1 MAQSFELKLGNHNG
15 HDRFRELCALYSS
28 GSLTGQEL
36 EQLNDHL
43 LVCPECVELLQEYSR
58 IVRHG
63 IPVLAEP
70 SEIAEVP
77 KFDAELLQGR
87 TQLLAKLEQIAPGK
101 VAPRLDT
108 VTQHQRQHSPFRAVN
123 AMTYALALVIV
134 ICASIG
140 GYVLGARS
148 AHDSARAAIE
158 GKQRARAL
166 ELPSATPEVGVVTGP
181 EQEIKRLSDE
191 INRLRN
197 ELSATKKLADDSYQ
211 YRSQQA
217 ATISRLGNENAGVKA
232 DRDQIARNLGD
243 AQAQLTQLN
252 SDMDRLRSE
261 RDDALL
267 RNSEFDKRTET
278 FKAQLRTLSDT
289 ISEQQRLLAADRD
302 IRELMGAR
310 DLLLADVFDID
321 QNGRNKKPFGRI
333 FYTKDKSLIFY
344 AFDLDRQPGFQ
355 NAGAFQVWGAK
366 AADNRKGSAFN
377 MGVFYMDNE
386 AMRRWVLKFD
396 DAKVLARIDSVF
408 VTVEPQGGSDRP
420 RGKQLLF
427 ASLRGEPNHP

>member
-1 MAQSFELKLGNHNG
+1 MAQSFEFTIGNHNG

-36 EQLNDHL
+36 AQLNKHL
-43 LVCPECVELLQEYSR
+43 PGCPECTELLQEYAR

-70 SEIAEVP
+70 TRIAEVA

-87 TQLLAKLEQIAPGK
+87 TQLLDKVEQITNGR
-101 VAPRLDT
+101 VAAQIDT
-108 VTQHQRQHSPFRAVN
+108 VTHHQRQVSPFQAIS
-123 AMTYALALVIV
+123 AMAYSLALALVI
-134 ICASIG
+134 CAGIG
-140 GYVLGARS
+140 GYVVGARN
-148 AHDSARAAIE
+148 ARESTRAVIE
-158 GKQRARAL
+158 AKQRARTL
-166 ELPSATPEVGVVTGP
+166 LPSATPSVGGVPGS
-181 EQEIKRLSDE
+181 EQELKRLSDE
-191 INRLRN
+191 VNRLRN
-197 ELSATKKLADDSYQ
+197 ELSATKKLAEDSNQ
-211 YRSQQA
+211 DRSQQA
-217 ATISRLGNENAGVKA
+217 AIISRLSNENAGVKA

-243 AQAQLTQLN
+243 TQAQLTQLN
-252 SDMDRLRSE
+252 SDMDRFRSE

-267 RNSEFDKRTET
+267 RNSEFNGKAEA
-278 FKAQLRTLSDT
+278 FNAQLRTLSDT

-321 QNGRNKKPFGRI
+321 PNGRNKKPFGRI
-333 FYTKDKSLIFY
+333 FYTKNKSLIFY
-344 AFDLDRQPGFQ
+344 AFDLDRQPALQ

-366 AADNRKGSAFN
+366 AADNGKGSAFN
-377 MGVFYMDNE
+377 MGIFYMDNQ

-396 DAKVLARIDSVF
+396 NPKVLAQIDSVF
-408 VTVEPQGGSDRP
+408 VTVEPQGGSHRP
-420 RGKQLLF
+420 SGKQLLF

>member
-1 MAQSFELKLGNHNG
+1 MAQSFEFTIGNHNG

-28 GSLTGQEL
+28 GSLSGQEL
-36 EQLNDHL
+36 TQLNKHL
-43 LVCPECVELLQEYSR
+43 PDCPECTELLQEYAR

-70 SEIAEVP
+70 TQIAEVA

-87 TQLLAKLEQIAPGK
+87 KQLLAKVEQITNGR
-101 VAPRLDT
+101 VAAQIDT
-108 VTQHQRQHSPFRAVN
+108 VTHHQRHVSPFRAIS
-123 AMTYALALVIV
+123 AMAALALALVI
-134 ICASIG
+134 CAGIG
-140 GYVLGARS
+140 GYVVGSRNARES
-148 AHDSARAAIE
+148 TRAAIE
-158 GKQRARAL
+158 AKQRARTL
-166 ELPSATPEVGVVTGP
+166 LPSATPSVGIVPGP
-181 EQEIKRLSDE
+181 EQEIKRLSDDV
-191 INRLRN
+191 NRLRN
-197 ELSATKKLADDSYQ
+197 ELSATKKLADYSNQD
-211 YRSQQA
+211 RSQQA
-217 ATISRLGNENAGVKA
+217 VIISRLSDESAGVKA
-232 DRDQIARNLGD
+232 DRDQIARNLRD

-252 SDMDRLRSE
+252 SDMDRFRSE

-267 RNSEFDKRTET
+267 RNSEFNGKAEA

-344 AFDLDRQPGFQ
+344 AFDLDRQPGLR

-366 AADNRKGSAFN
+366 AADNGKGSAFN
-377 MGVFYMDNE
+377 MGIFYMDNE

-396 DAKVLARIDSVF
+396 NPKVLAQIDSVF
-408 VTVEPQGGSDRP
+408 VTVEPQGGSHRP
-420 RGKQLLF
+420 SGKQLLF

>member
-1 MAQSFELKLGNHNG
+1 MAQSFEFKIGNHNG
-15 HDRFRELCALYSS
+15 HDRFLELCALYSS

-36 EQLNDHL
+36 AELNDHL
-43 LVCPECVELLQEYSR
+43 PICPECTELLQEYSR

-70 SEIAEVP
+70 SQIAEVP

-87 TQLLAKLEQIAPGK
+87 MQLLAKIERIANGR
-101 VAPRLDT
+101 VAPQIDT
-108 VTQHQRQHSPFRAVN
+108 VTHHQGQDSPFRAIS
-123 AMTYALALVIV
+123 AMAYALALVIV
-134 ICASIG
+134 ICAGIG
-140 GYVLGARS
+140 GYVVGARNVHNS
-148 AHDSARAAIE
+148 VSTAIE
-158 GKQRARAL
+158 GKQRARVI
-166 ELPSATPEVGVVTGP
+166 ELPSATPGAGVVKGP
-181 EQEIKRLSDE
+181 EQEINRLSDE
-191 INRLRN
+191 INRLRG
-197 ELSATKKLADDSYQ
+197 ELSASKKLAEDSYQ
-211 YRSQQA
+211 ERSQQA
-217 ATISRLGNENAGVKA
+217 AIISRLSNENAGVKV

-252 SDMDRLRSE
+252 SNVDRLRSE

-267 RNSEFDKRTET
+267 RNSEFDKKAEA
-278 FKAQLRTLSDT
+278 FKTQLRTLSDT

-344 AFDLDRQPGFQ
+344 AFDLDRQPGLR
-355 NAGAFQVWGAK
+355 NAGAFQVWGAR

-377 MGVFYMDNE
+377 MGIFYMDNE

-396 DAKVLARIDSVF
+396 DPKVLARIDSVF
-408 VTVEPQGGSDRP
+408 VTVEPQGGSNHP
-420 RGKQLLF
+420 SGKQLLF

>member
-1 MAQSFELKLGNHNG
+1 MAQSFEFKIGNHNG
-15 HDRFRELCALYSS
+15 HDRFLELCALYGS
-28 GSLTGQEL
+28 GSLTGNEL
-36 EQLNDHL
+36 AQLNDHL
-43 LVCPECVELLQEYSR
+43 PDCPECTELLQEYAR
-58 IVRHG
+58 IVRHS

-70 SEIAEVP
+70 SQIAEVT

-87 TQLLAKLEQIAPGK
+87 AQLLAKVEQSAHDK
-101 VAPRLDT
+101 AAPRIDT
-108 VTQHQRQHSPFRAVN
+108 VTQHERLDSPFRAIS
-123 AMTYALALVIV
+123 AMAYALALVIA
-134 ICASIG
+134 ICAGIG
-140 GYVLGARS
+140 GFVVGARN
-148 AHDSARAAIE
+148 AHQSSRTAIE
-158 GKQRARAL
+158 SKQRARAL
-166 ELPSATPEVGVVTGP
+166 ELPSVTPDKIGVVTGP
-181 EQEIKRLSDE
+181 EIKRLSDE

-197 ELSATKKLADDSYQ
+197 ELSATKKSAENSYQ
-211 YRSQQA
+211 DRSQQA
-217 ATISRLGNENAGVKA
+217 DTISRLSNENAGVKA

-243 AQAQLTQLN
+243 AQAQVTQLN
-252 SDMDRLRSE
+252 RDMDRLRSE

-267 RNSEFDKRTET
+267 RNSEFDKKVEA
-278 FKAQLRTLSDT
+278 FKEQLRTLSDT

-321 QNGRNKKPFGRI
+321 QNGRNKTPFGRI

-344 AFDLDRQPGFQ
+344 AFDLDRQPGLR
-355 NAGAFQVWGAK
+355 NAGAFQVWGAR
-366 AADNRKGSAFN
+366 AADNGKGSAFN
-377 MGVFYMDNE
+377 MGIFYMDNE

-396 DAKVLARIDSVF
+396 NPKILAQIDSVF